1 MHPRRPRGYP
11 GVGRK
16 GATKVFK
23 RGRKSPWLPGPPCW
37 LPTLTISYRIISK
50 RSSEC
55 WLLIGHK
62 KCFVLLCPIGEH
74 HRLSPFCVFVHD
86 CYCLAVLYCT
96 CPVRCSPRLCPI
108 RSQHLLDYL
117 IRLTSPWV
125 SEDYFYAALSENIK
139 FPCPLLSLF
148 PLYFSGIR
156 PETHS
161 EGMFS
166 WFPFFFPIK
175 VRAV

>member
-1 MHPRRPRGYP
+1 MAALL
-11 GVGRK
+11 
-16 GATKVFK
+16 ATD
-23 RGRKSPWLPGPPCW
+23 
-37 LPTLTISYRIISK
+37 SYRIIPK